1 MANDLYDLFNLSSI
15 GLAARLVR
23 AKSDV
28 GAASFGSG
36 KTDMGQADRSGSP
49 PKTLPLGRNLTYGML
64 DSLGRAIVTGS
75 YNERP
80 FPTEAELAKQH
91 GVSRSVTRE
100 AVKMLTAKGLLS
112 ARPRQG
118 TTIQPAGSWNLFD
131 PDVLRWLLERQF
143 SIELLRHFNEL
154 RVAIEPEAAALAAR
168 HGDGQDLIAITAG
181 LERMTAAERGDD
193 DPLEAD
199 IAFHVAILRASKNPF
214 YTQFRD
220 VVETALRTSIRF
232 TNRIKG
238 RTASV
243 ADHAAVRDAI
253 EVRDSARAG
262 TAMRHLI
269 GEVLQL
275 IETADE
281 AKQG

>member
-1 MANDLYDLFNLSSI
+1 MSDMA
-15 GLAARLVR
+15 
-23 AKSDV
+23 
-28 GAASFGSG
+28 GAV
-36 KTDMGQADRSGSP
+36 RSGSEAGTP
-49 PKTLPLGRNLTYGML
+49 PLGRNLTYGML
-64 DSLGRAIVTGS
+64 DSLGRAIVTGAYS
-75 YNERP
+75 DKT

-100 AVKMLTAKGLLS
+100 AVKMLTAKGLVS

-131 PDVLRWLLERQF
+131 PDVLRWMLERQL
-143 SIELLRHFNEL
+143 SIDLLRHFNEL
-154 RVAIEPEAAALAAR
+154 RVAIEPEAAALAAQ
-168 HGDGQDLIAITAG
+168 HGDEDDLAAIAAG
-181 LERMTAAERGDD
+181 LRRMTAAERGDD
-193 DPLEAD
+193 DTLEAD
-199 IAFHVAILRASKNPF
+199 IAFHVAVLRASKNPF

-238 RTASV
+238 RSASV
-243 ADHAAVRDAI
+243 SDHAAVHDAI
-253 EVRDSARAG
+253 AARDGDRAR

-275 IETADE
+275 IETAE
-281 AKQG
+281 AAKA